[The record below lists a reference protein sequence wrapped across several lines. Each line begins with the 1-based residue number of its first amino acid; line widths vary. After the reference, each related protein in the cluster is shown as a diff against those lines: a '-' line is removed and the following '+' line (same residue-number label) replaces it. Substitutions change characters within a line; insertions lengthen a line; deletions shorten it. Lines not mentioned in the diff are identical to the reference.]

1 MKNVHL
7 EKSLKNHMGS
17 RKNRNFGKTDFF
29 DFQSE
34 NVRIFSFSKIFFA
47 NVDFENRK
55 FRKKNI
61 SQKKCGKNFH
71 VNLTF

>member
-17 RKNRNFGKTDFF
+17 RKNRNFEKTDFF

-47 NVDFENRK
+47 NVDFDNRK
-55 FRKKNI
+55 FLIFLFQTKVAENI
-61 SQKKCGKNFH
+61 FM
-71 VNLTF
+71 